1 MAEPVGDDI
10 ELRGAGLQLRPYR
23 DGDAEAILEAARESV
38 DAVGRWLPWCHAQY
52 GEADARG
59 WIAHCADGW
68 RSGEHY
74 AFAIF
79 DAQSRFCGAA
89 GLNQRNREHN
99 FMNLGYWIRAS
110 RQREGIIGRAA
121 RMVSAFGFDMIGLTR
136 IEIVTMADNL
146 ASQRV
151 AAQLG
156 ARSEGPARNRILVRG
171 APADALVF
179 GLVPDDLRTAAA
191 AQ

>member
-1 MAEPVGDDI
+1 MAEPVGADVV
-10 ELRGAGLQLRPYR
+10 LRGAGLELRPYR
-23 DGDAEAILEAARESV
+23 DVDAQALLEAARESV
-38 DAVGRWLPWCHAQY
+38 DAVGRWLPWCHAEY

-68 RSGEHY
+68 RRGEHY
-74 AFAIF
+74 AFAVF
-79 DAQSRFCGAA
+79 DAQARFCGAA

-99 FMNLGYWIRAS
+99 SMNLGYWIRAS
-110 RQREGIIGRAA
+110 RQGEGIIGRAA
-121 RMVSAFGFDMIGLTR
+121 RDVCAFGFEELGLTR
-136 IEIVTMADNL
+136 IEIVTMADNM

-151 AAQLG
+151 AARLG
-156 ARSEGPARNRILVRG
+156 ARREGLARNRILVRG

-179 GLVPDDLRTAAA
+179 GLVPEDLRASAA

>member
-1 MAEPVGDDI
+1 MTEPVAADV
-10 ELRGAGLQLRPYR
+10 ELRADGLRLRAYRESDAGDLL
-23 DGDAEAILEAARESV
+23 AAARESV

-59 WIAHCADGW
+59 WIAHCSAGW
-68 RSGEHY
+68 QCAEHY

-79 DAQSRFCGAA
+79 GEQARFCGAA

-99 FMNLGYWIRAS
+99 FMNLGYWVRAT
-110 RQREGIIGRAA
+110 RQRERIMQRAA
-121 RMVSAFGFDMIGLTR
+121 RAVCAFGFDTLALTR
-136 IEIVTMADNL
+136 IEIVTMADNA

-156 ARSEGPARNRILVRG
+156 ARHEGLARNRILVRG
-171 APADALVF
+171 TPADALVF
-179 GLVPDDLRTAAA
+179 GLVPGDLSVAA